1 MIQNRKTLE
10 AFERDLIRNSRVD
23 IERNFRIVDALYE
36 EALLLKAFLRDNPL
50 DGLDNV
56 LHIAKV
62 VNSVPGTPH

>member
-1 MIQNRKTLE
+1 MIQNRKVLE
-10 AFERDLIRNSRVD
+10 AFERDLIKNSRID

>member
-1 MIQNRKTLE
+1 MIRNRKALE

-23 IERNFRIVDALYE
+23 IERNFRIADALYE
-36 EALLLKAFLRDNPL
+36 EALLLKAFLRNNPL

>member
-1 MIQNRKTLE
+1 MIQNRKVLE
-10 AFERDLIRNSRVD
+10 AFERDLIKNSRID
-23 IERNFRIVDALYE
+23 IERNFRIVDALYD
-36 EALLLKAFLRDNPL
+36 EALRLKAFLRDNPL

>member
-1 MIQNRKTLE
+1 MIRNRKALE

-23 IERNFRIVDALYE
+23 IERNFRIIDALYE
-36 EALLLKAFLRDNPL
+36 EALYLKSFLRNHPL